1 MPPGF
6 KRIRHYGLLSPAHK
20 RERLA
25 RARQALQVPAPSPL
39 AIEAAEAFMQRVAQK
54 DISRCPCCKFGKM
67 RIIAELP
74 PDRSVVVPTSRAV
87 AAPHL
92 PESAVMATGSWAF
105 SKKWCLLAR
114 DTLVLNR
121 AKQVDRARLRKIKCR
136 DRNVAHACFRPI
148 TSSVS
153 VVSDFVAN
161 GYQTMQHVSTSPP
174 AIPDGQISRV
184 RF

>member
-1 MPPGF
+1 LPAAP
-6 KRIRHYGLLSPAHK
+6 KPSPALDLK
-20 RERLA
+20 
-25 RARQALQVPAPSPL
+25 
-39 AIEAAEAFMQRVAQK
+39 
-54 DISRCPCCKFGKM
+54 
-67 RIIAELP
+67 
-74 PDRSVVVPTSRAV
+74 T
-87 AAPHL
+87 
-92 PESAVMATGSWAF
+92 
-105 SKKWCLLAR
+105 SKKKPALDLKDNIPYDDFVGIPNVIFPYQMQNVR
-114 DTLVLNR
+114 DGVS
-121 AKQVDRARLRKIKCR
+121 R